1 MNAVKLI
8 AMLSG
13 IESDFSQRI
22 ETSIQTETNPLV
34 LAASIDALNTTKL
47 GEISALTLN
56 SISDHLLYNN
66 DPLVQGKALE
76 ALTQLQ
82 HYDEN
87 VQQYIQRGLDSDSID
102 LQLSSMLS
110 LDNLLNVDEEYG
122 NSQIPAVTLKR
133 ITEIANNTE
142 LPADVRM
149 QALSLMNTHM
159 DTN

>member
-1 MNAVKLI
+1 M
-8 AMLSG
+8 
-13 IESDFSQRI
+13 
-22 ETSIQTETNPLV
+22 
-34 LAASIDALNTTKL
+34 
-47 GEISALTLN
+47 
-56 SISDHLLYNN
+56 
-66 DPLVQGKALE
+66 QGKALE

-122 NSQIPAVTLKR
+122 NSQIPAPTLKR

-149 QALSLMNTHM
+149 QALSLMNTHI